1 MLIRAFK
8 KTINFKLTQDVENF
22 SNIII
27 KKNVVAR
34 QLSKIIYSRV
44 TESL

>member
-27 KKNVVAR
+27 RKKCR
-34 QLSKIIYSRV
+34 STPII
-44 TESL
+44 